1 CPVRCRCRSTDVL
14 RSTTP
19 FLAAMPRRM
28 LAGHVAPVA
37 LIERA
42 ELVVGGARR
51 GGQLLGVRR
60 TRLAG
65 HPWTHLGQVTLPRRR
80 PADVGARLHHVE
92 RTVGTRPRARLD
104 WIHYLPPAGP
114 ARLAPLP
121 SPATPRRPAPAAAVP
136 SPSLFRSDRACRT
149 CRRRC
154 TAWRPASW
162 RPADTAGRPPL
173 DTSRPG
179 HTPPPPSD
187 RHRRSSSS
195 RRADSRHS
203 APCTSRLDPLPPP
216 GRPRPPRP
224 PALARHPAPPRPGG
238 CCPFPVPLPI

>member
-65 HPWTHLGQVTLPRRR
+65 HPRTHLGQVTLPRRR
-80 PADVGARLHHVE
+80 PADVGARLHHIE
-92 RTVGTRPRARLD
+92 RTVGTRPRARLVGITD
-104 WIHYLPPAGP
+104 VPRAGP
-114 ARLAPLP
+114 AHLTAMTRRMLAGHDAPTALLQRPTLVVGRL
-121 SPATPRRPAPAAAVP
+121 
-136 SPSLFRSDRACRT
+136 
-149 CRRRC
+149 
-154 TAWRPASW
+154 
-162 RPADTAGRPPL
+162 
-173 DTSRPG
+173 
-179 HTPPPPSD
+179 
-187 RHRRSSSS
+187 
-195 RRADSRHS
+195 
-203 APCTSRLDPLPPP
+203 
-216 GRPRPPRP
+216 
-224 PALARHPAPPRPGG
+224 
-238 CCPFPVPLPI
+238 